1 MLQLSKR
8 QEEPP
13 FEHPSGIGAA
23 STQHLEIETAR
34 EDAGPARQDDD
45 RLIVTGSIE
54 CLVDSRQHDR

>member
-34 EDAGPARQDDD
+34 EDAGPAD